1 MGNKKL
7 VLVGIGTLAG
17 LATSVVC
24 EIKKRERLNRIE
36 GAISGLII
44 NQESMLRY
52 QNAKNEDFDD
62 RLESLVDEV
71 ASVYEHMEELSNFNK
86 ESE

>member
-1 MGNKKL
+1 MVNKKI

-24 EIKKRERLNRIE
+24 EINKRERLNRIE
-36 GAISGLII
+36 SAISGLII
-44 NQESMLRY
+44 NQESMFRY
-52 QNAKNEDFDD
+52 QTVKNEDFDD

-71 ASVYEHMEELSNFNK
+71 SSVYEHMEVLSNDMHK
-86 ESE
+86 

>member
-62 RLESLVDEV
+62 SLESLFDEV
-71 ASVYEHMEELSNFNK
+71 ASVYEHMEVLSK
-86 ESE
+86 DMHK

>member
-1 MGNKKL
+1 MVNKRL
-7 VLVGIGTLAG
+7 VLVCIGTLAG

-52 QNAKNEDFDD
+52 QNAKNENFDD

-71 ASVYEHMEELSNFNK
+71 ASVYEHMEVLSK
-86 ESE
+86 DMHK